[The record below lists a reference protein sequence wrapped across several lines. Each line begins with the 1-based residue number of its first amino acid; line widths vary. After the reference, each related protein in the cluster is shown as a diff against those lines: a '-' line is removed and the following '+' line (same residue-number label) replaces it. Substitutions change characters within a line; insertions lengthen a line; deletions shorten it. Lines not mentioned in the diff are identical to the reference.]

1 MDAQTSAGGNVFGK
15 DTGAS
20 AGARVPVHD
29 RAPQGA
35 LSVVGS
41 YRTQFN
47 SILPSSSYEGLLKR
61 MRARVAQLEA
71 VR

>member
-1 MDAQTSAGGNVFGK
+1 MRRQAPGAACLRK

-29 RAPQGA
+29 RASQGA

-47 SILPSSSYEGLLKR
+47 SILPSSSYESLLKR
-61 MRARVAQLEA
+61 MRARIAQLKV